1 MDSITTEG
9 AKDYES
15 YLLQQLDLLE
25 DFLSM
30 SVSENCIYMQGH
42 VSKPWGHWTGKFSQA
57 SCFISPA
64 LDRASQIQV
73 LVQLLNHSSSRC
85 FSHFP
90 LETNSPFLNRSLNG
104 LAHSKFSCEK
114 PSRKIT
120 FKNSHTSHFLCPP
133 NGLRSVSSCL
143 SLFLK
148 PSVSSAYCTVSIFS
162 TEFHIKLLKCQS
174 KNEV

>member
-1 MDSITTEG
+1 MDSTTTEG

-30 SVSENCIYMQGH
+30 SVSESCIYMQGH
-42 VSKPWGHWTGKFSQA
+42 VSKPWGHRTGKFSQA
-57 SCFISPA
+57 SCFISPT

-104 LAHSKFSCEK
+104 LAHSRFSCEK
-114 PSRKIT
+114 PARKIA

-133 NGLRSVSSCL
+133 KGLRSVSFCL
-143 SLFLK
+143 SLSLFKAICLLCLL
-148 PSVSSAYCTVSIFS
+148 YCFY
-162 TEFHIKLLKCQS
+162 FQH
-174 KNEV
+174 